1 MTTMLSRPRLPA
13 VGEPR
18 ARTGRPKRIGRR
30 LALTLGAWV
39 ATLVFVLPTL
49 WMVLTSFHQEVD
61 AVQNP
66 PAIAAS
72 LTFEYYRELLAG
84 RLLGPLVN
92 SLMASIIPTILVI
105 VLAIPAAFALAI
117 RQVPKWRDVMFFF
130 LSTKMMPAVAG
141 LLPMYLIIKN
151 LGLLDNIW
159 VLIVLYLS
167 ANLPLGIW
175 MMSQFF
181 REIPRELIEAAEL
194 DGADT
199 KTILW
204 RVVLPMT
211 YPGVAATA
219 LISFIFAWNEFLFA
233 LNLTAT
239 QAYTAPVY
247 LVGFLSGQR
256 LFLAHLCAASVLVSL
271 PVLIAGFAAQDKL
284 VQGLS
289 LGAVK

>member
-1 MTTMLSRPRLPA
+1 MTATLARPTRFHPSVGTGQRVRRRL
-13 VGEPR
+13 VG
-18 ARTGRPKRIGRR
+18 K
-30 LALTLGAWV
+30 LALTVVAWL
-39 ATLVFVLPTL
+39 ATLIFVLPTL

-61 AVQNP
+61 AVANP
-66 PAIAAS
+66 PAVAAT
-72 LTFEYYRELLAG
+72 LTLEYYRELLTG
-84 RLLGPLVN
+84 KLLGPLIN
-92 SLMASIIPTILVI
+92 SLIASIVPTILV
-105 VLAIPAAFALAI
+105 VALAIPAAFALAI

-141 LLPMYLIIKN
+141 LLPMYLIVKN
-151 LGLLDNIW
+151 LGLLDNVW
-159 VLIVLYLS
+159 VLVVLYLS

-175 MMSQFF
+175 MMAQFF

-199 KTILW
+199 RTILW
-204 RVVLPMT
+204 RVVLPMA
-211 YPGVAATA
+211 YPGIAATA
-219 LISFIFAWNEFLFA
+219 LISFIFSWNEFLFA

-247 LVGFLSGQR
+247 LIGFLSGQR
-256 LFLAHLCAASVLVSL
+256 LFLAHLCAASVIVSL